1 MDTRRCA
8 EHRYCPNGRQRRYSD
23 DEARRLAK
31 KEYDAQQ
38 YQKKKSESTTKSDRI
53 KHEQIDYKD
62 ALLSIDG
69 RYICLACGKPLDK
82 PEHRQTHREYNRNH
96 QGCERRL
103 LTAK

>member
-31 KEYDAQQ
+31 KEYDAQR
-38 YQKKKSESTTKSDRI
+38 YQKKSESTTKSDRI